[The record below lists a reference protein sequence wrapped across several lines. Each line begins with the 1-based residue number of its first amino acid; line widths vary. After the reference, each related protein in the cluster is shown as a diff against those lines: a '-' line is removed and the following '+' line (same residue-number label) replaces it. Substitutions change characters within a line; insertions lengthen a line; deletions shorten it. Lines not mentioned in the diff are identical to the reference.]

1 MLKLTN
7 PWVLLGIIAI
17 VVASFFKGRDYEH
30 MLQQA
35 EILRLNGEMA
45 VIAEASAINLHKEKQ
60 NAQEKID
67 QLRAD
72 VRSGT
77 VRLSVPVRAV
87 CDPSIAGGN
96 TEARAELDPKVSED
110 LIAITA
116 DGDQAIIELNT
127 CIDQYNK
134 IRDTK

>member
-45 VIAEASAINLHKEKQ
+45 VIAEASTINLHKEKQ

-87 CDPSIAGGN
+87 CDPSAAGGN

-116 DGDQAIIELNT
+116 DGDQAIIELNS

>member
-17 VVASFFKGRDYEH
+17 VAASFFKGRDYEH

-35 EILRLNGEMA
+35 EIIRLNGEMA
-45 VIAEASAINLHKEKQ
+45 TIAEASAINLHKEKQ

-72 VRSGT
+72 VRTGT
-77 VRLSVPVRAV
+77 LRLSVPVRAV
-87 CDPSIAGGN
+87 CDTSAAGGN